1 MKRTRTAPSVR
12 LLKLILAQKWFK
24 AAHHIRRKGR
34 ELKAE
39 YQQLDQVLDKKA
51 ATIERTTSTEKGTS
65 STTYISSIA
74 SLTSPA
80 SQDDTCK
87 ELYLRH
93 ILPEAIFQKAPKY
106 VLKAIIGISP
116 SILLTLPDENGRLP
130 LHIACLDGAS
140 LSTTRLLLSL
150 DETPKGIH
158 CDEHFSEQAS
168 AVDYTNR
175 KPLHYAVENLISC
188 CRKESG
194 VKFIH
199 VDPDSDEA
207 MIEKREKGKE
217 ELLHIIHDLLQTHPD
232 AVLHVDEQNDTPID
246 LLQKA
251 RRLKKKKKRYYD
263 HDYETIEDTCKLLR
277 VKAVE
282 VHRRR
287 KLRYELLGCDSYN
300 KRQGISCT
308 RNKKSRKGPQ
318 NEKDCNNSNQSTAT
332 ITQCSS
338 SGIHSNFWGK

>member
-1 MKRTRTAPSVR
+1 MKKSRTAPSVR

-39 YQQLDQVLDKKA
+39 YEQLDQVLDRE

-65 STTYISSIA
+65 SMTYISSIA

-80 SQDDTCK
+80 SQDDICK

-106 VLKAIIGISP
+106 VLKAIIGICP

-130 LHIACLDGAS
+130 LHIACLAGAS
-140 LSTTRLLLSL
+140 LSTVKLLLSL
-150 DETPKGIH
+150 ETPKSIH

-168 AVDYTNR
+168 AVDFSNR
-175 KPLHYAVENLISC
+175 KPLHYAIENLIAR
-188 CRKESG
+188 CRKESR
-194 VKFIH
+194 VKFIFA
-199 VDPDSDEA
+199 DPDFDEA
-207 MIEKREKGKE
+207 VIEEKREKGKE
-217 ELLHIIHDLLQTHPD
+217 ELLHIVHDLLQAHPD

-246 LLQKA
+246 LLQKS
-251 RRLKKKKKRYYD
+251 RRLKKKKKKYYD

-287 KLRYELLGCDSYN
+287 KLRYELLGCDSYH
-300 KRQGISCT
+300 KSQGILCT
-308 RNKKSRKGPQ
+308 SNKKSAQ
-318 NEKDCNNSNQSTAT
+318 TEKHCSNTNQSTAT
-332 ITQCSS
+332 TTQCSS
-338 SGIHSNFWGK
+338 SGIHSNFSGKLAI